1 MNSKVHYIDEES
13 RGRPFSATVNEAKNE
28 FRRFAEIRI
37 AMLQAEMKEK
47 MATLKASAP
56 MLIIGALL
64 AITAFWVL
72 TAALI
77 ALLFVAFAGSAYA
90 TFWACLVVGVLFAII
105 GSGALLFGYQNIRR
119 GGLVPERTIK
129 VLKED
134 KIWFQN
140 EARTHL

>member
-1 MNSKVHYIDEES
+1 
-13 RGRPFSATVNEAKNE
+13 
-28 FRRFAEIRI
+28 
-37 AMLQAEMKEK
+37 MLQAEMKEK

-56 MLIIGALL
+56 MLVVGALV

-77 ALLFVAFAGSAYA
+77 ALLYVAFAGSAYA
-90 TFWACLVVGVLFAII
+90 TFWACLVVGVVFAVI
-105 GSGALLFGYQNIRR
+105 GSGALWFGYQNIRR
-119 GGLVPERTIK
+119 EGLLPERTIK